1 MDPVGDELRELPVDL
16 DEVAAAMDHI
26 DRSET
31 DHFVNLDTGEVITLP
46 SKLVEAIQRGIRP
59 EDTDLPEWQLE
70 DTPLAEVVVKDVAG
84 TVFARVPEARWAEE
98 HRLRVLF
105 AQAIPHEGLRE
116 KVATAVY
123 THDGGLKFDDLLL
136 GYPQL
141 RAAWLR
147 FQTKHKREWAR
158 RWLLLIGV
166 RPVEFDFG

>member
-1 MDPVGDELRELPVDL
+1 
-16 DEVAAAMDHI
+16 MDHI

-31 DHFVNLDTGEVITLP
+31 DHFLNLETGEVITLP
-46 SKLVEAIQRGIRP
+46 SRLVEAIRAGVKP
-59 EDTDLPEWQLE
+59 EETDIPEWQLE
-70 DTPLAEVVVKDVAG
+70 DAPLAELVVQDPGGARFV
-84 TVFARVPEARWAEE
+84 RVPEARWAEE

-105 AQAIPHEGLRE
+105 AQAIPHEALRE

-166 RPVEFDFG
+166 RPVEVDFG